1 MVKKVLA
8 AIDLSENN
16 KDILE
21 QAVELAAVSRANLML
36 LHVLSYEEKDSP
48 FPVLS
53 DSPYVSFTTADAWK
67 IHRQEWGKYEERGLE
82 LLRSLCDRATAAGL
96 QAEFTQTFGSTGRTI
111 CELARNW
118 EAEVIVLGRR
128 SHSGLEELFLGSV
141 SNYVVHHAPCSVF
154 IVQRPSATQEK
165 NK

>member
-8 AIDLSENN
+8 AMDLSENN
-16 KDILE
+16 EDIFE
-21 QAVELAAVSRANLML
+21 QAVALAAVSKANLML
-36 LHVLSYEEKDSP
+36 LHVLSYEEKGSP

-53 DSPYVSFTTADAWK
+53 ASPYAPVVLAETWE
-67 IHRQEWGKYEERGLE
+67 IHRQEWGKYEERGLA

-96 QAEFTQTFGSTGRTI
+96 QAEFTQTFGSTGRAI